1 MKLSPRRID
10 ELIELALDLMM
21 ETEHFHPIIWKDHL
35 DDGTVTLD
43 EIYWMRNNLEYD
55 IEVRYEGDGS
65 P

>member
-35 DDGTVTLD
+35 DEGIVTLD